1 MRLPFIGSAPA
12 RTGRGSDSE
21 ALEADL
27 DDQAMLAAGRGDRRA
42 FARLVDRHL
51 DRTVAITARVIGRRA
66 EAEEVTQE
74 AFLRLWKKAE
84 AWRPGKARVGT
95 WLTRV
100 AINLAIDRTRRVRPV
115 DLDQAVEVADPA
127 AGGEDL
133 VDAAQ
138 RAQAGRAAVARLPDR
153 QRAAL
158 ALFYDREMSMQQAA
172 ETMQISVRA
181 LESLL
186 ARARR
191 TLKVALDDLD
201 PKRDDVRGDRA

>member
-12 RTGRGSDSE
+12 AIDRAQDPETHQAG
-21 ALEADL
+21 L
-27 DDQAMLAAGRGDRRA
+27 DDQAMLAAGQGDRRA

-51 DRTVAITARVIGRRA
+51 DRTVAIATRITGRRA

-74 AFLRLWKKAE
+74 AFLRLWQKAE
-84 AWRPGKARVGT
+84 NWRPGKARVGT

-100 AINLAIDRTRRVRPV
+100 AINLAIDRTRRMRPV
-115 DLDQAVEVADPA
+115 DLDEAIEIADPA
-127 AGGEDL
+127 DGAETL

-138 RAQAGRAAVARLPDR
+138 RAQAVRIAIARLPDR
-153 QRAAL
+153 QRVAL
-158 ALFYDREMSMQQAA
+158 ALFYDQDMSMQQAA
-172 ETMQISVRA
+172 DTLQISVRA

-191 TLKVALDDLD
+191 SLRTALEDLN
-201 PKRDDVRGDRA
+201 PRGGGP

>member
-127 AGGEDL
+127 AAGEDL

-138 RAQAGRAAVARLPDR
+138 RAQAVRAAVARLPDR

-172 ETMQISVRA
+172 ETMRISVRA

-201 PKRDDVRGDRA
+201 PKRDDVRGDRV